1 MYLVDCC
8 EYYNAKSQL
17 KQTIYAEFLR
27 CWEIF
32 SFVGG
37 WLGKKAQNQE
47 IALMG
52 RGREASR
59 LGKKVRNREKTPMGR
74 VREASQLGKK
84 VQNRENTPIGRVRE
98 ASWLAKKVQNRENT
112 PTGRGRAERR

>member
-59 LGKKVRNREKTPMGR
+59 LGKKVMNQEIAPMEKQM
-74 VREASQLGKK
+74 EKKK
-84 VQNRENTPIGRVRE
+84 VWIEKQII
-98 ASWLAKKVQNRENT
+98 L
-112 PTGRGRAERR
+112 

>member
-1 MYLVDCC
+1 M
-8 EYYNAKSQL
+8 S
-17 KQTIYAEFLR
+17 

-59 LGKKVRNREKTPMGR
+59 LGKKVMNQEIAPMGR
-74 VREASQLGKK
+74 VREASRVGKK
-84 VQNRENTPIGRVRE
+84 ARNRGIAPME
-98 ASWLAKKVQNRENT
+98 K
-112 PTGRGRAERR
+112 

>member
-1 MYLVDCC
+1 MSSV
-8 EYYNAKSQL
+8 
-17 KQTIYAEFLR
+17 
-27 CWEIF
+27 F
-32 SFVGG
+32 SFDLMDVVCIWLIAVVIITQKVSQNKLFAQIFELLGNFLICGG

-74 VREASQLGKK
+74 VREAS
-84 VQNRENTPIGRVRE
+84 
-98 ASWLAKKVQNRENT
+98 
-112 PTGRGRAERR
+112 